1 MAGKIDAVAHGS
13 DERRDGGHIEALEQL
28 CAGTSHFDAL
38 QLSFQKKFAQGW
50 MLNTQYMCGRAR
62 ATMAPWA
69 EAKPMR
75 LKTKTAALRLRS

>member
-1 MAGKIDAVAHGS
+1 MPELLMALD
-13 DERRDGGHIEALEQL
+13 RLLEQL

-38 QLSFQKKFAQGW
+38 QLSLQKKFAQGW

-75 LKTKTAALRLRS
+75 LKTKTACVATTVLACSMFGITWS